1 MTTVTESTTPVVE
14 QGYWPHQL
22 PRHLEYPALT
32 VGDLNEYAARAYPDR
47 IGVRDGDA
55 TLTFAEIHAHACQVA
70 HGLRSAGVRERD
82 VVVLHQPNSLW
93 FLPCYYGIL
102 LAGATVVPTN
112 PLQPAA
118 GLRAQIL
125 ETGAVAALSHP
136 QHLSLLEEARQG
148 TALQTL
154 VVVPGTD
161 VAPAPGD
168 LPAGALTLAGLMEGQ
183 PTTRPDTTAGPD
195 DIAHLA
201 YTGGT
206 TGVPKAVR
214 VLHRN
219 VVSNVAQMAGWRAG
233 HILGQ
238 DVHGA
243 TLRPLPDAA
252 EAGVVPGDSVTVVIS
267 PMFHAHALINAS
279 FLHLCG
285 TRQVLSGRF
294 DPQRMLE
301 LIERERATYITG
313 SPTMWHALVGAGENA
328 GDREFTSLRVVS
340 SGAAPIDL
348 PTMEALQELFPS
360 TVILEG
366 YGLTEGT
373 CLVSVG
379 PVFRDGRTK
388 RGAVGVPIFDTEV
401 EIRAGLTSEPLG
413 PGERG
418 ELWVRGPQVTD
429 GYFERP
435 EATAQQFVD
444 GWLDTGD
451 IAYVDEDGFIFICD
465 RAKDMLIY
473 KGYNV
478 YPREL
483 EDLLVSHP
491 GVDGAAVV
499 GRDVTAVGQEPVAF
513 VVPVAGGRVD
523 ATALMAYVAERVLP
537 YKKIRAV
544 HFVDRLPSNPA
555 GKILKTELRSIANEP
570 IANRPSAKEPGD
582 IHA

>member
-1 MTTVTESTTPVVE
+1 MTTMTTSSAGRGSVE
-14 QGYWPHQL
+14 PGYWPHQL
-22 PRHLEYPALT
+22 PRHLDYPALT

-47 IGVRDGDA
+47 PGVRDGDT

-70 HGLRSAGVRERD
+70 HGLRAAGVRERD

-93 FLPCYYGIL
+93 FLPSYYGIL
-102 LAGATVVPTN
+102 LAGAIVAPTN
-112 PLQPAA
+112 PLHPAA
-118 GLRAQIL
+118 GLRAQIE
-125 ETGAVAALSHP
+125 ETRAVAALSHP
-136 QHLSLLEEARQG
+136 GHVDLLEEARQG
-148 TALQTL
+148 TGLRTL
-154 VVVPGTD
+154 VVAPGTD
-161 VAPAPGD
+161 VAPAPQD
-168 LPAGALTLAGLMEGQ
+168 LPPGAVTLADLMAGQ
-183 PTTRPDTTAGPD
+183 PTSRPKTTVGPD

-219 VVSNVAQMAGWRAG
+219 VVSNVAQMSGWRAG
-233 HILGQ
+233 HLLGMDGQ
-238 DVHGA
+238 GLA
-243 TLRPLPDAA
+243 TLTALPDAA
-252 EAGVVPGDSVTVVIS
+252 EAGVVPGDSVTVVVS

-285 TRQVLSGRF
+285 TTQVLSGRF
-294 DPQRMLE
+294 EAARMLD

-313 SPTMWHALVGAGENA
+313 SPTMWHALVGAGGA
-328 GDREFTSLRVVS
+328 AADRDFTSLQVVS

-360 TVILEG
+360 SVILEG

-388 RGAVGVPIFDTEV
+388 PGAVGIPIFDTAV
-401 EIRAGLTSEPLG
+401 EIRAGLTGEPLG
-413 PGERG
+413 TGERG

-435 EATAQQFVD
+435 DATAQQFVD
-444 GWLDTGD
+444 GWLNTGD
-451 IAYVDEDGFIFICD
+451 IAYVDEDGFIFISD

-483 EDLLVSHP
+483 EDLLVDHP
-491 GVDGAAVV
+491 DVDSAAVV
-499 GRDVTAVGQEPVAF
+499 GREHPAVGQEPIAF
-513 VVPVAGGRVD
+513 VVPASGHHID
-523 ATALMAYVAERVLP
+523 PDALMAYVAEHVLP
-537 YKKIRAV
+537 YKKVRGIHV
-544 HFVDRLPSNPA
+544 VGQLPSNPA
-555 GKILKTELRSIANEP
+555 GKILKTELRQLANE
-570 IANRPSAKEPGD
+570 GD
-582 IHA
+582 THA